1 MANQPFKP
9 GRPTTKALN
18 QLISVLAGRDIAIAT
33 NDLAGEPWRRLHAV
47 MDKVTDETTEA
58 LEGGNAKAMLQVQ
71 RKNQSLTSLQI
82 LAWRLMECMDPDL
95 FEEAE
100 TEEQRRQ
107 EALEEVKRS
116 RG

>member
-1 MANQPFKP
+1 MTNQPFKP

-33 NDLAGEPWRRLHAV
+33 NDLAGEPWARLHAA
-47 MDKVTDETTEA
+47 MDKVSDEINEA
-58 LEGGNAKAMLQVQ
+58 LNSGNSKAMLQVQ
-71 RKNQSLTSLQI
+71 RKNQSLASLQI

-100 TEEQRRQ
+100 TEEQRQQ
-107 EALEEVKRS
+107 EALEELKRKH
-116 RG
+116 